1 MSPILFETT
10 AGLTTMTRTPVPFAA
25 PHNDLL
31 PKSAAPA
38 CQAQAGAGIAQL
50 KQLTQYSEAEIAHLH
65 DLGPAALGLL
75 RQTMAANGLVF
86 KPSQVAGPSLRES

>member
-1 MSPILFETT
+1 MK
-10 AGLTTMTRTPVPFAA
+10 RTPVPFAA
-25 PHNDLL
+25 SHNDLL

-38 CQAQAGAGIAQL
+38 CQARGITQL